1 MTDGITLTDGITM
14 TKEAGLNSAAA
25 GGLGFRLL
33 ANDLASCERST

>member
-1 MTDGITLTDGITM
+1 MTDGITLTDTM

-33 ANDLASCERST
+33 ANELASCERST